1 MYTLLGAYF
10 AISLVVALVFGIK
23 DAKRGEPKDSISLDL
38 FIGLMWPFAFLGYVS
53 SWFGELC
60 MWICKKI
67 DEFNEVE
74 AKKRVQKPEGRINGK

>member
-1 MYTLLGAYF
+1 MYTVFVAYIV
-10 AISLVVALVFGIK
+10 ISIVVALVFGIK
-23 DAKRGEPKDSISLDL
+23 DAKHGEPKDSISFDL

-67 DEFNEVE
+67 DEFNEAE
-74 AKKRVQKPEGRINGK
+74 AKKRIKKSDR